1 MTQSKSISRKKSQD
15 ISVCWK
21 VSKRVGNLH
30 ILIKTTLSTIIQNSL
45 TSCLFFLV
53 FYAFYWLKNRKNIYI
68 NIGNRKKTTLSSR
81 QACFV
86 IAHSS
91 GDFNDKNIHNHRLYT
106 LRLHC
111 WGKFKYV

>member
-1 MTQSKSISRKKSQD
+1 M
-15 ISVCWK
+15 
-21 VSKRVGNLH
+21 
-30 ILIKTTLSTIIQNSL
+30 KT
-45 TSCLFFLV
+45 FL
-53 FYAFYWLKNRKNIYI
+53 KTGIYI
-68 NIGNRKKTTLSSR
+68 YIYIYILGNREKNTLSSR

-111 WGKFKYV
+111 WGKFKFKCLIVT